1 MKKLFQLCF
10 LLLSVVFTMQFSS
23 NQAAAAGPADFYLA
37 IGDSLTFGYQ
47 EELYNQQ
54 IATGTYNPADFND
67 GYDTVF
73 WNYLKNVNPNIQRV
87 NLACVGETTH
97 TFIYGGC
104 PHHSASEPLHNDY
117 NPNASQLQVTVAF
130 LQAYRDKISPIT
142 LTLGSNDA
150 LQFYAACRQ
159 QEDTSECLRNN
170 TPQVLSTFQQNYAK
184 ILDDIKGAAPSA
196 DIIVVVTPNPLVLR
210 PSAQG
215 LIQGMRSIQINEA
228 QARNLKVA
236 DTSGLFTYRT
246 ICDYT
251 NICRSPSDIH
261 PSTAGYAAM
270 AAEVWTASGY
280 ATIPRL

>member
-1 MKKLFQLCF
+1 M
-10 LLLSVVFTMQFSS
+10 VFALHVTSS
-23 NQAAAAGPADFYLA
+23 SANANGPAEFYLA
-37 IGDSLTFGYQ
+37 IGDSLTFGYH

-54 IATGTYNPADFND
+54 IATGTYNPAAFND
-67 GYDTVF
+67 GYDSVF
-73 WNYLKNVNPNIQRV
+73 WQYLRTINPQTQRV

-104 PHHSASEPLHNDY
+104 PHHSPQEPLHNDY

-130 LQAYRDKISPIT
+130 LQAYKNRINPIT

-150 LQFYAACRQ
+150 LQLYASCRQ
-159 QEDTSECLRNN
+159 QADTSECLRNN
-170 TPQVLSTFQQNYAK
+170 TPHVLNTFQQNYTK

-196 DIIVVVTPNPLVLR
+196 DIIVVVTPNPLILM

-215 LIQGMRSIQINEA
+215 LIQGMRQVQINEA
-228 QARNLKVA
+228 QARNLKIA

-251 NICRSPSDIH
+251 NICRRPSDIH

-280 ATIPRL
+280 STLPKL